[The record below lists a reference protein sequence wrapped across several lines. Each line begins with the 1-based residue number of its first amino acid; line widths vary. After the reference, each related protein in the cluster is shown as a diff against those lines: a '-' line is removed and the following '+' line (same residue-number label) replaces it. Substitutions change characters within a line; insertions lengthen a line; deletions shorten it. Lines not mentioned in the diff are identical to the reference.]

1 MTPKRTDASPD
12 LFGVSLVQVINMDH
26 PLVRLSSEFDWEG
39 IRREIEPSFCD
50 ANGRPGADVRVVVG
64 LFYLKSAFNLS
75 DEQLLARWVEN
86 PYWQWFCGFETMQH
100 KPPIDPTTLSRWRSR
115 LGADKLEI
123 LLKQTIDTAK
133 QRNLLKP
140 KDLNE
145 VNVDTTVQ
153 PKAIAFPTDS
163 RLYFKMTRALVRG
176 ARKAG
181 IVLRQSYVR
190 VSKVCLVMQ
199 GRNSHARRT
208 NQSRKYQ
215 KKLHTILGRVTRDIG
230 RKVGKCSD
238 GKRRAHLE
246 ELLKLSDQLLKQTR
260 TSSPKL
266 YSVHEPHV
274 ECIAKGKAHKR
285 YEFGNKVSLVVTN
298 RKSWIVG
305 VQALHGNPFDGHT
318 LNGAISQ
325 SVALTGVDPKHIM
338 VDKGY
343 CGHQYPGLGLVHLA
357 GRIPKMAT
365 RAFRKMLKRRS
376 AIEPTIGHLKSDHR
390 LERNFLRG
398 KSGDRINALMSAV
411 GYNFC
416 KLLRAFASLVFF
428 ILRWCRIT
436 LERPIG
442 SCEIR
447 IGDSLRSL
455 LNIPIR
461 IA

>member
-12 LFGVSLVQVINMDH
+12 LFGISLAQVINLDH
-26 PLVRLSSEFDWEG
+26 PLVRLTSEFDWEG

-64 LFYLKSAFNLS
+64 LFYLKAAFNLS

-115 LGADKLEI
+115 LGAEKLEV

-133 QRNLLKP
+133 QKNLLKE
-140 KDLNE
+140 KDLSE
-145 VNVDTTVQ
+145 VNVDTTVE

-163 RLYFKMTRALVRG
+163 RLYYKMTRALVRG

-190 VSKVCLVMQ
+190 VTKACLVKQ
-199 GRNSHARRT
+199 GRYAHARQMNR
-208 NQSRKYQ
+208 SRKHQ
-215 KKLHTILGRVTRDIG
+215 RKLHTILGRVTRDIN
-230 RKVGKCSD
+230 RKIGPCSTGKP
-238 GKRRAHLE
+238 RTHLE
-246 ELLKLSDQLLKQTR
+246 GLLTLSEKLLNQTR
-260 TSSPKL
+260 TSSSKL

-285 YEFGNKVSLVVTN
+285 YEFGTKVSLVVTN

-318 LNGAISQ
+318 LNGAIAQ
-325 SVALTGVDPKHIM
+325 SVNLTGVEPKHIM

-343 CGHQYPGLGLVHLA
+343 RGHKYQGLGLVHMA

-365 RAFRKMLKRRS
+365 RTFRKMLKRRS

-416 KLLRAFASLVFF
+416 KLLRAFACLVFF
-428 ILRWCRIT
+428 ILRWGWYTSKRQF
-436 LERPIG
+436 G
-442 SCEIR
+442 SSVYR
-447 IGDSLRSL
+447 VWASL
-455 LNIPIR
+455 LSLLPTQIR
-461 IA
+461 LA